1 MPIEKQLHVNYV
13 DNTNSTIAIG
23 IEENLLSSEYQH
35 FIIGTLLQDFI
46 DQAICYKKMDKE
58 NKELLKIIYKISYR
72 NLKKYTVEQ
81 VDKSFDENGE
91 IWLIWSGAVI
101 DHYHSRLVLFNTPI
115 PIVSQFMEDDLLEKL
130 KCIMN
135 DV

>member
-1 MPIEKQLHVNYV
+1 MPIKKQLHINYV
-13 DNTNSTIAIG
+13 DKTNSTITIG

-35 FIIGTLLQDFI
+35 FIIGTLLQEFI
-46 DQAICYKKMDKE
+46 DEAICYKKMDKE
-58 NKELLKIIYKISYR
+58 HLKIIYKTSYR

-91 IWLIWSGAVI
+91 IWYKWSGAVI

-135 DV
+135 DI

>member
-1 MPIEKQLHVNYV
+1 MPIKKQIHINYV
-13 DNTNSTIAIG
+13 DKTNSTITIG

-35 FIIGTLLQDFI
+35 FIIGTLLQEFI
-46 DQAICYKKMDKE
+46 DEAICYKKMDKE
-58 NKELLKIIYKISYR
+58 HLKIIYKTSYR

-91 IWLIWSGAVI
+91 IWYKWSGAVI

-135 DV
+135 DI

>member
-1 MPIEKQLHVNYV
+1 MPIKKQLHINYV
-13 DNTNSTIAIG
+13 DKTNSTITIG

-35 FIIGTLLQDFI
+35 FIIGTLLQEFI
-46 DQAICYKKMDKE
+46 DEAICYKKMDKE
-58 NKELLKIIYKISYR
+58 HLKIIYKTSYR

-91 IWLIWSGAVI
+91 IWYKWSGAVI

-135 DV
+135 DF

>member
-1 MPIEKQLHVNYV
+1 MPIKKQIHVNYV
-13 DNTNSTIAIG
+13 DKTNSTITIG

-35 FIIGTLLQDFI
+35 FIIGTTLQDFI
-46 DQAICYKKMDKE
+46 DQAICYKKMDKAF
-58 NKELLKIIYKISYR
+58 LKHIFIISYR

-91 IWLIWSGAVI
+91 IWYKWSGAVI

>member
-1 MPIEKQLHVNYV
+1 MPIKEQIHVNYV
-13 DNTNSTIAIG
+13 DKTNSTITIG
-23 IEENLLSSEYQH
+23 IEENLISSEYQH
-35 FIIGTLLQDFI
+35 FIIGTTLQDFI
-46 DQAICYKKMDKE
+46 DQAIYYKKMDKE
-58 NKELLKIIYKISYR
+58 SKEFLKHIYRISYR

-91 IWLIWSGAVI
+91 IWYKWSGAVI
-101 DHYHSRLVLFNTPI
+101 DHYHSRLALFNTPI

>member
-1 MPIEKQLHVNYV
+1 MPIKKQLHINYV
-13 DNTNSTIAIG
+13 DKTNSTITIG

-35 FIIGTLLQDFI
+35 FIIGTLLQEFI
-46 DQAICYKKMDKE
+46 DEVNFYKKMDKE
-58 NKELLKIIYKISYR
+58 FLKHIYRISYR

-91 IWLIWSGAVI
+91 IWYKWSGAVI

-135 DV
+135 DI